1 MRVPRLALAG
11 LAAASSLP
19 VLAEGSGTS
28 TTSIDLSAAEGLAT
42 TLGSSLSGFVTGNV
56 IPAVVLVI
64 GAIAS
69 LLLLYRLVRWLLRA
83 LGGR

>member
-1 MRVPRLALAG
+1 MRVHRLALAG

-19 VLAEGSGTS
+19 VLAEDAASGL
-28 TTSIDLSAAEGLAT
+28 DLSAAEGLAT
-42 TLGSSLSGFVTGNV
+42 SLGSALSGFVTGNV
-56 IPAVVLVI
+56 IPAVVLIV

-69 LLLLYRLVRWLLRA
+69 LLLLYRLVRWLMRA

>member
-1 MRVPRLALAG
+1 MRVHRLALAG
-11 LAAASSLP
+11 LAAASSMSAF
-19 VLAEGSGTS
+19 AEGAGS
-28 TTSIDLSAAEGLAT
+28 TVDLSAAEGLAS
-42 TLGSSLSGFVTGNV
+42 TLGTALSGFVTGNV

>member
-1 MRVPRLALAG
+1 MRVHRLALAG
-11 LAAASSLP
+11 LAAASSLSAF
-19 VLAEGSGTS
+19 AEGEGS
-28 TTSIDLSAAEGLAT
+28 TQIDVTAAQNLASS
-42 TLGSSLSGFVTGNV
+42 LGSTLSGFVTGNV
-56 IPAVVLVI
+56 IPAVVMVI